1 MAVHAPLNIADI
13 ICCVVIKKI
22 KNFNLLIDETRCGI
36 VTRND
41 ILQVLSICN
50 ATVINLKHCIF
61 QNEQSSTEDT
71 AFKKSDKKEA
81 KESSSSSSSGAGSSK
96 DDKTKSMYGV
106 IIQKKYTHDF
116 VWIQF
121 YCWSHFW
128 PFFSFYLTKS
138 SCLVT
143 HPD

>member
-1 MAVHAPLNIADI
+1 MEYGRTCAFVYCGHNI
-13 ICCVVIKKI
+13 VIKKI
-22 KNFNLLIDETRCGI
+22 KKFNLLIDETRCGL

-61 QNEQSSTEDT
+61 QNEQSSAEDT

-96 DDKTKSMYGV
+96 DDKTKSTYGV
-106 IIQKKYTHDF
+106 TIQKK
-116 VWIQF
+116 IQ
-121 YCWSHFW
+121 S
-128 PFFSFYLTKS
+128 
-138 SCLVT
+138 
-143 HPD
+143 